1 MVDGALKAARSKL
14 LYAGQPLTADQVF
27 KMINWWTFDT
37 ISESLDHLVV
47 TGQAKAIGA
56 KDGTRSFALR

>member
-1 MVDGALKAARSKL
+1 MVDGALRAALSKL
-14 LYAGQPLTADQVF
+14 SRDEPRTADQVF
-27 KMINWWTFDT
+27 KMINWWTLDT

-47 TGQAKAIGA
+47 TGQAKAIKA